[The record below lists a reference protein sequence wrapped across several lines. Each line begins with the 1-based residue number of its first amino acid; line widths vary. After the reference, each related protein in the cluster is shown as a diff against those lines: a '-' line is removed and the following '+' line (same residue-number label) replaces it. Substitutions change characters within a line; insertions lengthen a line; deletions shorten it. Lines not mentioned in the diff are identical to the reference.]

1 MTWFIV
7 KVLLTAILIVAV
19 SEVGKVNAFL
29 GSVLASIPLVS
40 TLGMIWMHAERT
52 PTAKIVAHSRGVF
65 WMVLPSLP
73 MFLLLPWLLEKQ
85 RWSFPA
91 SLAASLA
98 LTVVLYF
105 GAAALLKRQGI
116 LI

>member
-1 MTWFIV
+1 MTWFLI
-7 KVLLTAILIVAV
+7 KVLITAVIIVVV
-19 SEVGKVNAFL
+19 SEVGKTNAFL

-40 TLGMIWMHAERT
+40 TLGMIWMHAEKT
-52 PTAKIVAHSRGVF
+52 PTGKIAAHSRGVF

-85 RWSFPA
+85 RWSFSA
-91 SLAASLA
+91 SLATSLA

-105 GAAALLKRQGI
+105 ASAALLRRHGI

>member
-7 KVLLTAILIVAV
+7 KVLLTAVIIVIV
-19 SEVGKVNAFL
+19 SEVGKTNAFL

-40 TLGMIWMHAERT
+40 TLGMVWMHAERT

-73 MFLLLPWLLEKQ
+73 MFLLLPWLLEKKH
-85 RWSFPA
+85 WSFSA
-91 SLAASLA
+91 SLTASLA
-98 LTVVLYF
+98 LTAALYF
-105 GAAALLKRQGI
+105 ATAALLKRQGI

>member
-7 KVLLTAILIVAV
+7 KVLITAIIIVIV

-29 GSVLASIPLVS
+29 GSMLASIPLVS
-40 TLGMIWMHAERT
+40 TLGMIWMQAEKT
-52 PTAKIVAHSRGVF
+52 PADKIVAHSRGVF

-85 RWSFPA
+85 RWSFSA
-91 SLAASLA
+91 SLATSLA

-105 GAAALLKRQGI
+105 GSASLLKRYGI